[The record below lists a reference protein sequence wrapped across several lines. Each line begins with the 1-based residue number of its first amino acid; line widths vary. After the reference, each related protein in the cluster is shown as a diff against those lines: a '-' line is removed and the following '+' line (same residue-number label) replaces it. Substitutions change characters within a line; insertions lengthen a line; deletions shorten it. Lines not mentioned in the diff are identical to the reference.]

1 MNTFNSETTPYSL
14 RVIPLGGLGEIG
26 QNMMVF
32 EMGEDIIVID
42 AGMLFP
48 GTDIPGV
55 DFGVPDITYLERNT
69 DRIRAILI
77 THGHEDHIG
86 ALPYLL
92 ANIDAPIFSSKLTN
106 ELISSKLKGSGL
118 LKKARLHVIDPY
130 EPFQIGAF
138 SIEFFRV
145 CHSIP
150 DAMGIALRTPFGIV
164 VHTGD
169 FKIDHTPQDRNA
181 TDFSFLSKIGAE
193 GVLLLCSDSTYA
205 EIEGYTPSEDV
216 VGKSLS
222 RMISN
227 SRGRVIIVT
236 FASLISRIQQII
248 NAGYQ
253 DGRKVSII
261 GRSMNNNVKMALKLG
276 YITDPGNVI
285 VSIRESLKLPMNRT
299 ILIATGSQ
307 GEPTSAISRIA
318 NDEHQDIS
326 IQESDTVILS
336 SSPIPGN
343 ETHVAK
349 TIDNLFRRGAEVIY
363 SRIATVHV
371 RGHASKE
378 ELKTML
384 SITNPKYFVPV
395 HGEYRHL
402 KAHAKIA
409 YELRQS
415 ESNTFVMENGDV
427 LEITS
432 NGAKMVGTVPS
443 GTRYIDGKTYWG
455 TKSNIL
461 SERRSLSHK
470 GVVFVNIVIDKKN
483 NSLLGPPILSSIGFQ
498 NDAEE
503 DKSLQSASKMV
514 QSALEEKWLNV
525 LNLDDIEVKIV
536 ESISAHL
543 YKETRKRPVV
553 LPSVRII

>member
-1 MNTFNSETTPYSL
+1 MNTLNSETTPYSL

-55 DFGVPDITYLERNT
+55 DFGVPDITYLERNAG
-69 DRIRAILI
+69 RIRAILI

-483 NSLLGPPILSSIGFQ
+483 NSLIGPPILSSIGFQ

-525 LNLDDIEVKIV
+525 LNLDAIEVKIV

>member
-483 NSLLGPPILSSIGFQ
+483 NSLIGPPILSSIGFQ

-525 LNLDDIEVKIV
+525 LDLEDIEAKIV

>member
-32 EMGEDIIVID
+32 EMGEDIILID

-118 LKKARLHVIDPY
+118 LKKARLNVIDPY

-483 NSLLGPPILSSIGFQ
+483 NSLIGPPILSSIGFQ

>member
-1 MNTFNSETTPYSL
+1 MNTSNPETTPLSL
-14 RVIPLGGLGEIG
+14 KVIPLGGLGEIG
-26 QNMMVF
+26 QNMMVI
-32 EMGEDIIVID
+32 EMGKDIIVID

-55 DFGVPDITYLERNT
+55 DFGVPDITYLERNA

-92 ANIDAPIFSSKLTN
+92 SKIDAPVFSSMLTN
-106 ELISSKLKGSGL
+106 ELILSKLKGSGL
-118 LKKARLHVIDPY
+118 LRKARLHVIDPY

-138 SIEFFRV
+138 SVEFFRV

-150 DAMGIALRTPFGIV
+150 DAMGIALRTPYGIV

-181 TDFSFLSKIGAE
+181 TDFSFLSRMGAE

-205 EIEGYTPSEDV
+205 EIEGYTPSEAV
-216 VGKSLS
+216 VGEALS
-222 RMISN
+222 RVISN
-227 SRGRVIIVT
+227 ARGRVVIVT

-248 NAGYQ
+248 NAGYRN
-253 DGRKVSII
+253 GRKISVI

-276 YITDPGNVI
+276 YITDPGNVL
-285 VSIRESLKLPMNRT
+285 VPIRESLKLPMNKT

-318 NDEHQDIS
+318 NGNHQDIS
-326 IQESDTVILS
+326 IQEGDTVVLS

-415 ESNTFVMENGDV
+415 ESDTFVMENGDV

-432 NGAKMVGTVPS
+432 KEAKVTGTVPS
-443 GTRYIDGKTYWG
+443 GTRYSDGKTYSG
-455 TKSNIL
+455 TKSNIF
-461 SERRSLSHK
+461 SERRSLSNK
-470 GVVFVNIVIDKKN
+470 GVVSVNIVIDKKH
-483 NSLLGPPILSSIGFQ
+483 NSLVGPPILSSIGFQ
-498 NDAEE
+498 NDGEE
-503 DKSLQSASKMV
+503 DESLQSASKMV

-525 LNLDDIEVKIV
+525 LDLEDIEAKIV

-553 LPSVRII
+553 LPSVRTI

>member
-1 MNTFNSETTPYSL
+1 MNASNSETSPL
-14 RVIPLGGLGEIG
+14 PLKVVPLGGLGEIG
-26 QNMMVF
+26 QNMMVI
-32 EMGEDIIVID
+32 EMGKDIVVID

-55 DFGVPDITYLERNT
+55 DFGVPDITYLERNA

-92 ANIDAPIFSSKLTN
+92 SKIDAPVFSSMLTN
-106 ELISSKLKGSGL
+106 ELILSKLKGSGL
-118 LKKARLHVIDPY
+118 AGKARLHVIDPY

-138 SIEFFRV
+138 SVEFFRV

-164 VHTGD
+164 IHTGD
-169 FKIDHTPQDRNA
+169 FKIDHTPQDRNS
-181 TDFSFLSKIGAE
+181 TDFSFLSRMGTE

-205 EIEGYTPSEDV
+205 EIEGYTPSEAV
-216 VGKSLS
+216 VGDALS
-222 RMISN
+222 RVITN
-227 SRGRVIIVT
+227 ARGRVMIVT

-248 NAGYQ
+248 NAGYRN
-253 DGRKVSII
+253 GRKISVI

-276 YITDPGNVI
+276 YITDPGDVI
-285 VSIRESLKLPMNRT
+285 IPIRESLKLPMNKA

-318 NDEHQDIS
+318 NGNHQDIS
-326 IQESDTVILS
+326 IQEGDTVVLS

-432 NGAKMVGTVPS
+432 KEAKVTGTVPS
-443 GTRYIDGKTYWG
+443 GTRYSDGKTYSG
-455 TKSNIL
+455 TKSNIF
-461 SERRSLSHK
+461 SERRSLSNK
-470 GVVFVNIVIDKKN
+470 GVVSVNIVIDKKR
-483 NSLLGPPILSSIGFQ
+483 NSLVGPPILSSIGFQ
-498 NDAEE
+498 NDREE
-503 DKSLQSASKMV
+503 EESLQSASKMV

-525 LNLDDIEVKIV
+525 LDLVDIEAKIV
-536 ESISAHL
+536 ELISTHL

-553 LPSVRII
+553 LPSVRTI

>member
-92 ANIDAPIFSSKLTN
+92 ANIDAPVFSSKLTN
-106 ELISSKLKGSGL
+106 ALISSKLKGSGL

-164 VHTGD
+164 IHTGD

-181 TDFSFLSKIGAE
+181 TDFSFLSRMSAE

-483 NSLLGPPILSSIGFQ
+483 NSLIGPPILSSIGFQ

>member
-181 TDFSFLSKIGAE
+181 TDFSFLSRMGTE

-205 EIEGYTPSEDV
+205 EIEGYTPSEAV
-216 VGKSLS
+216 VGEALS
-222 RMISN
+222 RVISDA
-227 SRGRVIIVT
+227 RGRVVIVT

-248 NAGYQ
+248 NAGYRN
-253 DGRKVSII
+253 GRKISVI

-276 YITDPGNVI
+276 YITDPGNVL
-285 VSIRESLKLPMNRT
+285 VPIRESLKLPMNKT

-318 NDEHQDIS
+318 NGNHQDIS
-326 IQESDTVILS
+326 IQEGDTVVLS

-483 NSLLGPPILSSIGFQ
+483 NSLIGPPILSSIGFQ

>member
-483 NSLLGPPILSSIGFQ
+483 NSLIGPPILSSIGFQ

-525 LNLDDIEVKIV
+525 LNLDAIEVKIV